1 MKSDTR
7 KVVPNI
13 INHCYQNTPDG
24 FLLFYNVSDF
34 LVFFTL
40 YCVVARRH
48 PVRVVKLCL
57 MPDHIHESVIASS
70 KRELSAFV
78 KDYSSRYSLV
88 HNRICHSAGPVFRK
102 HYGSVP
108 KIGDKKARTHFIYL
122 DNNAVERKLVKR
134 AEQYRWNFIA
144 YAKSDHPY
152 SEKLV
157 LRRSRYPLQKAVR
170 LIRRLHQTGRYLPYE
185 LLQKLFAPL
194 TLSEKEQLTDFIV
207 STYSVIDHDYCIR
220 FFDTYEQMLIS
231 THANTGSEYDL
242 NEVNVGKTDAVYPK
256 ITRILMKT
264 GRFKDIH
271 DVLALPTEARME
283 LFIWLLPQTEAT
295 PAQVAKYLHLRLA

>member
-108 KIGDKKARTHFIYL
+108 KIGDKKQ
-122 DNNAVERKLVKR
+122 E
-134 AEQYRWNFIA
+134 
-144 YAKSDHPY
+144 
-152 SEKLV
+152 
-157 LRRSRYPLQKAVR
+157 
-170 LIRRLHQTGRYLPYE
+170 
-185 LLQKLFAPL
+185 
-194 TLSEKEQLTDFIV
+194 
-207 STYSVIDHDYCIR
+207 
-220 FFDTYEQMLIS
+220 
-231 THANTGSEYDL
+231 
-242 NEVNVGKTDAVYPK
+242 
-256 ITRILMKT
+256 RILSTWTIIPSSENWSKGQNNT
-264 GRFKDIH
+264 DG
-271 DVLALPTEARME
+271 T
-283 LFIWLLPQTEAT
+283 LLPMPRAITHIPKNWSFAAADILSKKPSASFAGFIRQDGVFHTNCS
-295 PAQVAKYLHLRLA
+295 KSFLLR